1 MNLNEHRWEIER
13 KFRDFAWCQH
23 GFFQQQGLLNANNR
37 EAIKV
42 MDANVDKN
50 GWLKAKRELYVDM
63 MHEPVREAMQG
74 EMDLLVDK
82 IYEINKPVTRH
93 FTLRKM

>member
-1 MNLNEHRWEIER
+1 
-13 KFRDFAWCQH
+13 
-23 GFFQQQGLLNANNR
+23 
-37 EAIKV
+37 
-42 MDANVDKN
+42 
-50 GWLKAKRELYVDM
+50 M